1 MKNIMTKLLLQL
13 HAPYMT
19 ITRRNKTKTKTKT
32 KTNNAKNIPIKQRSK
47 IRPQAVAIPLLI
59 QLSRLLK
66 LREDRYA
73 VSLFQ

>member
-32 KTNNAKNIPIKQRSK
+32 SNAKNIPIKQRSK